1 MASAGQREADSM
13 ARAETARV
21 KELESILEQRSS
33 DLSDA
38 NERCASP
45 ALQAPPGWAL
55 GGSRDTRGFWE
66 LLSRQQFSSSP
77 GCIQGMLLIVS

>member
-1 MASAGQREADSM
+1 M

-38 NERCASP
+38 NERYASFT
-45 ALQAPPGWAL
+45 LQTPVMVSWANNVSAFFVYQGLVGVAPQTAVH
-55 GGSRDTRGFWE
+55 
-66 LLSRQQFSSSP
+66 LLVLAVY
-77 GCIQGMLLIVS
+77 CT